1 MKMKPGIIALI
12 TLTLVLSACSASS
25 STTETDKKASKKEK
39 AAAEFEQT
47 AALIESRS
55 YQFAVRSATPSGGK
69 TIQITSLYTMKSMDG
84 TFEAHLPYFGRMYS
98 GGYGDGGS
106 IEFNGEPQELQVTR
120 KDSKNNIS
128 VAFSIQSD
136 SEKFEINMEVG
147 SSGYGNLIISSPK
160 RQPVSY
166 YGLASALED

>member
-25 STTETDKKASKKEK
+25 STT
-39 AAAEFEQT
+39 AAEFEQT
-47 AALIESRS
+47 AALIESSS
-55 YQFAVRSATPSGGK
+55 YQFTVRSATPSGGK

-106 IEFNGEPQELQVTR
+106 VVFNGEPEKLQVTR
-120 KDSKNNIS
+120 TDSKNKIS

-136 SEKFEINMEVG
+136 SEKFEINLELG
-147 SSGYGNLIISSPK
+147 PSGYGTLVISSPK

-166 YGLASALED
+166 YGLASALDD

>member
-1 MKMKPGIIALI
+1 MKPGIIGVI

-25 STTETDKKASKKEK
+25 STT
-39 AAAEFEQT
+39 AADFEQT
-47 AALIESRS
+47 AALIESGS

-98 GGYGDGGS
+98 GGYGDGGGV
-106 IEFNGEPQELQVTR
+106 EFNGEPQKLQVTR
-120 KDSKNNIS
+120 KDSKNKIS

-136 SEKFEINMEVG
+136 SEKFEINLELG
-147 SSGYGNLIISSPK
+147 PSGYGTLVISSPK
-160 RQPVSY
+160 RSPVSY
-166 YGLASALED
+166 YGLASALEN